1 MPYPL
6 IYSTEHESKIIPKV
20 FYKETSSRKP
30 TKSLSLKDANVINV
44 DSSFKD
50 EQHKTMNPIVDSAVN
65 TQQHKLINLTKD
77 EISFW
82 LHKIIYGDNTNINMF
97 SFKDLRS
104 IDVVPPQIVSIPE
117 LLSES
122 ILPMWCN
129 KQKYIF
135 SLEIRKYLE
144 LSNSMHKWV
153 EFIYGKNNDNNTHR
167 HHHHKQRSFSF
178 DVEHTNENIITSL
191 QACSCM
197 ENIVVFNESNLEQR
211 SIMECNYLSNK
222 GNITSYYVKKKA
234 LIQSNGT
241 SLLYIS
247 YNTYTNN
254 FEAITNTYK
263 LITFKA
269 KIKDSIVYIHDEKL
283 IKIPHKVDE
292 IFFNGHNSNMN
303 TNYIGKKQ
311 SIIINE
317 YFILSGFWD
326 KSLLVLNISD
336 SNKSFTIK
344 NKYDNSPIT

>member
-6 IYSTEHESKIIPKV
+6 IYNTEEEKKVIPKV
-20 FYKETSSRKP
+20 FHKETFTLTPSN
-30 TKSLSLKDANVINV
+30 SLSLKDTNVININ
-44 DSSFKD
+44 SSFTHEFD
-50 EQHKTMNPIVDSAVN
+50 NHIVDSVN
-65 TQQHKLINLTKD
+65 TQHKLINLTKD

-82 LHKIIYGDNTNINMF
+82 LHKIIYGDNTNINMI
-97 SFKDLRS
+97 SFKDLKN
-104 IDVVPPQIVSIPE
+104 IDVVPPQIISIPE

-122 ILPMWCN
+122 TLPMWCN
-129 KQKYIF
+129 KHKYVF

-144 LSNSMHKWV
+144 RSNSMHKWV
-153 EFIYGKNNDNNTHR
+153 EFIYGKNKDNDTNRHYHR
-167 HHHHKQRSFSF
+167 KQRSFSF

-269 KIKDSIVYIHDEKL
+269 KIKDSIVTVFDEKL
-283 IKIPHKVDE
+283 IKIPNKVDE
-292 IFFNGHNSNMN
+292 IFFN
-303 TNYIGKKQ
+303 Q
-311 SIIINE
+311 R
-317 YFILSGFWD
+317 
-326 KSLLVLNISD
+326 VLG
-336 SNKSFTIK
+336 
-344 NKYDNSPIT
+344 